1 MTNSQISIQDTE
13 NIIEVVNQEIRV
25 MAIEQPNLV
34 VLGNSGPQGPQGIPG
49 EIQVVAYVFIQ
60 TSPAPTWTITHG
72 LDFIPNI
79 TVVDTA
85 GSVVEGD
92 YSYPNENTIVATFS
106 GAFAG
111 KAYLS

>member
-1 MTNSQISIQDTE
+1 MSVSKIVVSDPSIQVVPVEE
-13 NIIEVVNQEIRV
+13 NVVIT
-25 MAIEQPNLV
+25 
-34 VLGNSGPQGPQGIPG
+34 LGFSGPQGPPGQG
-49 EIQVVAYVFIQ
+49 QTVAHVFVQSLPI
-60 TSPAPTWTITHG
+60 SVWTIVHG
-72 LDFIPNI
+72 LNFVPNI

-92 YSYPNENTIVATFS
+92 YSYPDENTIVATFK

>member
-1 MTNSQISIQDTE
+1 MTNSQLSIQDTQ
-13 NIIEVVNQEIRV
+13 NTIEIVNQEIRV
-25 MAIEQPNLV
+25 MAIEQPSIV
-34 VLGNSGPQGPQGIPG
+34 ILGNSGPQGPQGEPG
-49 EIQVVAYVFIQ
+49 QTQVVAYVFIQ
-60 TSPAPTWTITHG
+60 NVPSQVWNITHG
-72 LDFIPNI
+72 LDFVPNI

-92 YSYPNENTIVATFS
+92 YSYPNENTIIATFN

>member
-1 MTNSQISIQDTE
+1 MTNSQILVEDTQ
-13 NIIEVVNQEIRV
+13 NVIEVVNQEIRV
-25 MAIEQPNLV
+25 MAVEQPYLV
-34 VLGNSGPQGPQGIPG
+34 VLGNSGPQGPQGEPG
-49 EIQVVAYVFIQ
+49 ETQVVAYVFTQ
-60 TSPAPTWTITHG
+60 NSPASSWTINHG
-72 LDFIPNI
+72 LDFVPNI

-92 YSYPNENTIVATFS
+92 YSYPNENTIIATFS

>member
-1 MTNSQISIQDTE
+1 MGVSQISVE
-13 NIIEVVNQEIRV
+13 NSEVTVEIVDQQIMV
-25 MAIEQPNLV
+25 MAVEQPNIV
-34 VLGNSGPQGPQGIPG
+34 TLGNSGPQGPQGIPG
-49 EIQVVAYVFIQ
+49 ETQVVSYVFNQ
-60 TSPAPTWTITHG
+60 NSPATTWTINHG

-79 TVVDTA
+79 TVVDSA

-92 YSYPNENTIVATFS
+92 YSYPNANTVIATFS